1 VIKKLQPYDGQL
13 ISAYDKLMCCE

>member
-1 VIKKLQPYDGQL
+1 VIKKLQPYNGKL